1 LQNERGPSLVI
12 EHRAFPLRPAPVQ
25 PVPFKG
31 TYREAGWQR
40 CGQMSAVDGI
50 TFTPWPHATMPN
62 WSLPALEAAKCV
74 ARQSDELFERVHPRL
89 YEAYFTKSLDISDP
103 RVVADVAAAEGVD
116 MARYHADLES
126 GAGREAVVKDY
137 EAAVAEGVRSIPT
150 VIVPETGRALVG
162 LVDATM
168 YRAAV
173 EEAAG

>member
-1 LQNERGPSLVI
+1 V
-12 EHRAFPLRPAPVQ
+12 A

-31 TYREAGWQR
+31 TYREDGWRR
-40 CGQMSAVDGI
+40 CGQMAAVDGL
-50 TFTPWPHATMPN
+50 TFTPWPHPQMPN

-74 ARQSDELFERVHPRL
+74 ARQGDEVFEPINLALFE
-89 YEAYFTKSLDISDP
+89 AFFTHSRNIADP
-103 RVVADVAAAEGVD
+103 AVVREIVAAAGAD
-116 MARYHADLES
+116 LRRFDADLES